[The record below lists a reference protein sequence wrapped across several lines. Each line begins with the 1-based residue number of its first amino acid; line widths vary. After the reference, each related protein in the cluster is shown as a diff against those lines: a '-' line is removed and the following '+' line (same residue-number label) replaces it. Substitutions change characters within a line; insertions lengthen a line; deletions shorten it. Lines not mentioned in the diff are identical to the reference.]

1 MEKKKITI
9 VDVAKKLGV
18 SISTV
23 SRALQDH
30 PTISQKTKKLVK
42 KTVAELNYSPNNVA
56 ASLRKGKVNS
66 IGVIIPKINST
77 FMSNCI
83 FGIESITY
91 PAGYNLI
98 ICQSNENYEKEVHN
112 IRTLIDSQV
121 SGIILSLSN
130 DTIDTEHLKNVIN
143 KNIPLVMFDR
153 VDETLGVDCIVN
165 DDSEISKD
173 IVEHFANQGYKKI
186 AIISGPVHIY
196 VYKNRLE
203 GYINGLNQFNL
214 EKQDEWIIK
223 GIQTTSE
230 AFEATKKLFRNSN
243 SPDAIFCTSDTI
255 ALGVIQAI
263 EKMGLNVPNDVGVI
277 GYSNDIFSEI
287 ITPSLTSVEQFPK
300 DIGANAARIMLDLF
314 NQEESLQQV
323 RKMIFIKPDLII
335 RKSSNRNFK

>member
-1 MEKKKITI
+1 MERKKITI

-18 SISTV
+18 STSTI

-42 KTVAELNYSPNNVA
+42 KAVAELNYSPNNVA

-83 FGIESITY
+83 FGIESVTY

-98 ICQSNENYEKEVHN
+98 ICQSNENFEKEVHN

-121 SGIILSLSN
+121 SGIMLSLSN
-130 DTIDTEHLKNVIN
+130 ETIDTQHLKNVIN

-153 VDETLGVDCIVN
+153 VDETLGVDCVVN
-165 DDSEISKD
+165 DDIETSKE
-173 IVEHFANQGYKKI
+173 VVLHFANKGYKKI
-186 AIISGPVHIY
+186 AIISGPIHIY
-196 VYKNRLE
+196 VYKNRLN
-203 GYINGLNQFNL
+203 GYMNALDQLNL
-214 EKQDEWIIK
+214 EKREEWIVK
-223 GIQTTSE
+223 GIQTTQE
-230 AFEATKKLFRNSN
+230 AFEATKKLFENSN

-263 EKMGLNVPNDVGVI
+263 EKIGLNVPNDVGVV

-287 ITPSLTSVEQFPK
+287 INPTLTTVEQFPK
-300 DIGANAARIMLDLF
+300 DIGANAARIMLDLLK
-314 NQEESLQQV
+314 EEDSFQHV
-323 RKMIFIKPDLII
+323 RKTVFIKPSLII
-335 RKSSNRNFK
+335 HKSSDRNFK